1 MKFCDECGATLEDD
15 VWFCDE
21 CGANIEKPSETKKD
35 DDKIADKNS
44 IENNSSR
51 GKKRNYKNII
61 LVIASMIIVSISSVF
76 VTFAITNRDNKDDNT
91 KVASVEAEKRVE
103 KEAEEITTEEV
114 TTVEETTTEEV
125 TTEEITTQ
133 EPTTE
138 AINYY
143 LYIPILQEVL
153 KNNNDYNNY
162 TIYDMNN
169 DGIYELVVK
178 ICICE
183 ADYEWQFYTMRDNN
197 AFYIGM
203 IIGGHS
209 ALYEG

>member
-1 MKFCDECGATLEDD
+1 
-15 VWFCDE
+15 
-21 CGANIEKPSETKKD
+21 
-35 DDKIADKNS
+35 
-44 IENNSSR
+44 
-51 GKKRNYKNII
+51 
-61 LVIASMIIVSISSVF
+61 MIIVSISSVF
-76 VTFAITNRDNKDDNT
+76 VTFAITNRDNKEDNT
-91 KVASVEAEKRVE
+91 KVASVESEKKVE

-125 TTEEITTQ
+125 TTEEITKQ

-178 ICICE
+178 IGICE

-209 ALYEG
+209 ALYEGENGSILRHTAHMGYEYVDKITYDGQNIIEEKILEREVSAIEEYIKLPNPLKICKVTDYSLIP